1 MLMGSQN
8 WYTFLMEKLNVLDED
23 GNIIGEEYRDI
34 IHKKGLL
41 HGEVHVWCVTPE
53 NELIFQHRAKDKDT
67 YPDLLDATAGGH
79 VDLRETYEESALKEL
94 LEETGLQADK
104 GDLIFLSTEIH
115 RSFDEVT
122 GMTNHPRRNVY
133 LLDRKVNV
141 SELKTEEHKA
151 LGFETWSLYQ
161 LFNLNDEERKRFI
174 PNLLDES
181 GLAIFEKIKKNL

>member
-1 MLMGSQN
+1 MGSQN

-151 LGFETWSLYQ
+151 LGFETWSLYE

-174 PNLLDES
+174 PTLLDES